1 MKKSLKP
8 SDRPRRGRS
17 PASLRDLLQ
26 GGTVLAVLAGYALL
40 VAASLSLAQL
50 ERRQAH
56 QHLMRE
62 LYHQHLMLVWILQQ
76 HPQL

>member
-1 MKKSLKP
+1 MKKTLKP

-40 VAASLSLAQL
+40 VADLL
-50 ERRQAH
+50 EGVVR
-56 QHLMRE
+56 
-62 LYHQHLMLVWILQQ
+62 
-76 HPQL
+76 